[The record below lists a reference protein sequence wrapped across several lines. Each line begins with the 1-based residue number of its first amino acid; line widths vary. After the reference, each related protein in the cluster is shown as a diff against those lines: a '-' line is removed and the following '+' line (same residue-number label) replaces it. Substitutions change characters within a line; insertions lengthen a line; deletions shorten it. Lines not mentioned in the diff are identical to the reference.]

1 MTLRRP
7 SRSFFRSG
15 PRSGV
20 LAAALIGGLALAGC
34 ATTPMGGGAVGP
46 AVFSA
51 DDFAWSTRGGPASI
65 EGRVAFAQDGQTFHC
80 IGNVGLI
87 PDTRYTRA
95 RIERLYGASDRAAV
109 PAAVVR
115 ARSAGE
121 QGADYRS
128 YERAEACAGDA
139 FRFSGLPDGGWF
151 LIAPV
156 KAGDD
161 IVVLMR
167 RVQTRGGR
175 AVSVTLGG

>member
-1 MTLRRP
+1 MSTRRP
-7 SRSFFRSG
+7 SIALAA
-15 PRSGV
+15 V
-20 LAAALIGGLALAGC
+20 LAGGLALSAC
-34 ATTPMGGGAVGP
+34 ATTPMGGAAGP

-51 DDFAWSTRGGPASI
+51 DDFAWSTRAGQASI
-65 EGRVAFAQDGQTFHC
+65 EGRVAFAQDGKTFHC
-80 IGNVGLI
+80 VGNVGLI

-128 YERAEACAGDA
+128 YERANACAGDA
-139 FRFSGLPDGGWF
+139 FRFSGLPDGSWF

-156 KAGDD
+156 KGGDE
-161 IVVLMR
+161 IMVLMR

-175 AVSVTLGG
+175 AVTVTLGG

>member
-1 MTLRRP
+1 MSTRRP
-7 SRSFFRSG
+7 SI
-15 PRSGV
+15 
-20 LAAALIGGLALAGC
+20 ALVAVVAGGLALSAC
-34 ATTPMGGGAVGP
+34 ATTPMGGPAGP

-51 DDFAWSTRGGPASI
+51 DDFAWSTRAGQASI
-65 EGRVAFAQDGQTFHC
+65 EGRVAFAQGGKTFHC
-80 IGNVGLI
+80 VGNVGLI

-95 RIERLYGASDRAAV
+95 RIDRLYGASDRAAV

-128 YERAEACAGDA
+128 YERAHACDSDA

-156 KAGDD
+156 KAGDE
-161 IVVLMR
+161 IMVLMR

-175 AVSVTLGG
+175 AVTVTLGG

>member
-1 MTLRRP
+1 MPTQTIRI
-7 SRSFFRSG
+7 RS
-15 PRSGV
+15 PRAALIAALMG
-20 LAAALIGGLALAGC
+20 AAALSAC
-34 ATTPMGGGAVGP
+34 ATSPMGGATTGP

-51 DDFAWSTRGGPASI
+51 DDFAWSTRAGQAAI
-65 EGRVAFAQDGQTFHC
+65 NGRVAFSQDGRAFDC
-80 IGNVGLI
+80 AGSVGLI
-87 PDTRYTRA
+87 PDTPYTRA
-95 RIERLYGASDRAAV
+95 RMQRLYGSTQQAAV

-128 YERAEACAGDA
+128 YERSDACAAGAFGFDA
-139 FRFSGLPDGGWF
+139 LPDGGWF

-161 IVVLMR
+161 VVVLMR

>member
-1 MTLRRP
+1 MSTRRP
-7 SRSFFRSG
+7 SIALAA
-15 PRSGV
+15 V
-20 LAAALIGGLALAGC
+20 LAGGLALSAC
-34 ATTPMGGGAVGP
+34 ATTPMGGAAGS

-51 DDFAWSTRGGPASI
+51 DDFAWSTRAGQASI
-65 EGRVAFAQDGQTFHC
+65 DGRVAFAQDGRAFHC
-80 IGNVGLI
+80 VGNVGLI

-128 YERAEACAGDA
+128 YERADACDGDA
-139 FRFSGLPDGGWF
+139 FGFSGLPDGSWF

-156 KAGDD
+156 KAGDE
-161 IVVLMR
+161 IMVLMR

-175 AVSVTLGG
+175 AVTVTLGE

>member
-1 MTLRRP
+1 MTNRRP
-7 SRSFFRSG
+7 SLALVA
-15 PRSGV
+15 V
-20 LAAALIGGLALAGC
+20 LAGGLALSAC
-34 ATTPMGGGAVGP
+34 ATTPMGGGAGSTE
-46 AVFSA
+46 FSA
-51 DDFAWSTRGGPASI
+51 DAFAWSTRAGQASI
-65 EGRVAFAQDGQTFHC
+65 EGRVAYAQDGKTFRC
-80 IGNVGLI
+80 VGNVGLI
-87 PDTRYTRA
+87 PDTGYTRA
-95 RIERLYGASDRAAV
+95 RMQRLYGSTERAAV

-128 YERAEACAGDA
+128 YERAQPCAADA

-151 LIAPV
+151 LISPV

-175 AVSVTLGG
+175 VVSVTLGS

>member
-1 MTLRRP
+1 MTNASRP
-7 SRSFFRSG
+7 PVPLKG
-15 PRSGV
+15 
-20 LAAALIGGLALAGC
+20 LAAIVIGGLALSAC
-34 ATTPMGGGAVGP
+34 ATTPMGGSAVGP
-46 AVFSA
+46 AVFNA
-51 DDFAWSTRGGPASI
+51 DDFAWSTRAGQASI
-65 EGRVAFAQDGQTFHC
+65 EGRVAFVQDGRAFQC
-80 IGNVGLI
+80 VGNVGLI
-87 PDTRYTRA
+87 PDARYTRA
-95 RIERLYGASDRAAV
+95 RIDRLYGASDRAAV

-128 YERAEACAGDA
+128 YERAEPCAGGS

-161 IVVLMR
+161 VMVLMR

-175 AVSVTLGG
+175 TVNVTLGG